1 MNKEL
6 DKRQDPEYINDTS
19 EFEEKLVYLFHDY
32 FYFFMVT
39 CSTTGY
45 GDIYSLTNYGRVIII
60 VFIVILISTLQ

>member
-1 MNKEL
+1 MNEEL
-6 DKRQDPEYINDTS
+6 DRRQDPEYINDTS

-45 GDIYSLTNYGRVIII
+45 GDIYPLTNYGRVIII
-60 VFIVILISTLQ
+60 VFMVIFISTLQ